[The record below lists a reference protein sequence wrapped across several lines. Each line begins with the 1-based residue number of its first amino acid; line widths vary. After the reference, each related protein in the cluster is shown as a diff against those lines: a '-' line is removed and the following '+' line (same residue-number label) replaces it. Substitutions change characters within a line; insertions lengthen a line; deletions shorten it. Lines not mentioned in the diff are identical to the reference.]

1 MVYFTAMGVG
11 VLVLPAH
18 LQLLHH
24 ANTQHASCSKNTGS
38 YTRALT
44 HTHTH
49 TQNTCC
55 DKVSQCRIILHPLS
69 IYMRSTEQKKVY
81 DLPALVNIT

>member
-1 MVYFTAMGVG
+1 MGVG

-18 LQLLHH
+18 LQLLYH
-24 ANTQHASCSKNTGS
+24 ANTQHASAIKTQVM
-38 YTRALT
+38 RARACA

-49 TQNTCC
+49 TQNTYR

-69 IYMRSTEQKKVY
+69 TWDQ
-81 DLPALVNIT
+81 L